1 MKWTRLFLLFAGAF
15 ITLAPAADK
24 NAFVLERGVN
34 LSHWLSQR
42 GERPRE
48 QLASFVTEFDIIMLK
63 DAGFDHVRI
72 PIDEIEFWDDRG
84 EPREDAWSTLENA
97 LTWARRHELRAIVD
111 LHVIRSHHFNAENDG
126 GTNSLFDDPAEQA
139 KFVDLWREI
148 SARISHHSV
157 DWVAYEFM
165 NEAVGEDPED
175 WNRLIQNV
183 YAFAREEEPTR
194 TFVIGSFQWQ
204 SISMLEKL
212 WVPENDS
219 NLIISFHT
227 YAPFSVTH
235 YKASWTPLRAYQG
248 PINYPG
254 LPYPE
259 DLDFAQFSPEVGEM
273 LRELQTPFDL
283 YAALEELKPAV
294 EFARE
299 KGLPVYCGE
308 WGCYLA
314 VPREM
319 RLAYYRDWTNAFEAL
334 DIPWTIW
341 DYKGGFRIVND
352 DSREIDHEL
361 IDILTGR

>member
-1 MKWTRLFLLFAGAF
+1 MKFIRFLLVLALIMPTAAFAAE
-15 ITLAPAADK
+15 K
-24 NAFVLERGVN
+24 NEFALKRGVN

-48 QLASFVTEFDIIMLK
+48 QLHTYVTEFDIIMLK
-63 DAGFDHVRI
+63 NAGFDHVRI
-72 PIDEIEFWDDRG
+72 PIDEIEFWDDEGRS
-84 EPREDAWSTLENA
+84 REDAWATLEKA
-97 LTWARRHELRAIVD
+97 LTWARRADLRAVVD

-126 GTNSLFDDPAEQA
+126 GTNSLFEDPAEQE
-139 KFVDLWREI
+139 KFVELWREI
-148 SARISHHSV
+148 SDRIGHHSV

-165 NEAVGEDPED
+165 NEAVGDDPED
-175 WNRLIQNV
+175 WNKLIRQV
-183 YAFAREEEPTR
+183 YTFAREKEPNR

-212 WVPENDS
+212 WVPENDP
-219 NLIISFHT
+219 NIIISFHT
-227 YAPFSVTH
+227 YAPFAVTH
-235 YKASWTPLRAYQG
+235 YRASWTPLRAYEG

-259 DLDFAQFSPEVGEM
+259 DLDMSKYTPAQQEM
-273 LRELQTPFDL
+273 LEGNQKHFDF

-294 EFARE
+294 EFAR
-299 KGLPVYCGE
+299 KTGLPIYCGE

-319 RLAYYRDWTNAFEAL
+319 RLDYYRDWTNAFEAL

-352 DSREIDHEL
+352 DTQEIDHEL
-361 IDILTGR
+361 IDILLDR